1 MPKPKSKSQ
10 KLLTAEIAEQLL
22 EDLGSSDGMM
32 GVMVG
37 IEAFTAIEDE
47 AIEVFSG
54 ERVDLSL
61 NGLTSLSDAAAESL
75 SKYKGGLL
83 SLEGLTSLSD
93 AAAESLSKLKVNLYL
108 QGLTSLSDAAAESLS
123 KHKGGDLYLKGLKSL
138 SDAAAESLS
147 KHKDCFLP

>member
-47 AIEVFSG
+47 AIEVFSEKRCALDLNG
-54 ERVDLSL
+54 LTSLSDAAAEGLSKHEYHLSL

-75 SKYKGGLL
+75 SKHKVGLL
-83 SLEGLTSLSD
+83 SRYCQMLWMRS
-93 AAAESLSKLKVNLYL
+93 
-108 QGLTSLSDAAAESLS
+108 
-123 KHKGGDLYLKGLKSL
+123 
-138 SDAAAESLS
+138 
-147 KHKDCFLP
+147 